1 MLAQFIT
8 HNREAVRNIL
18 AYVLILTICG
28 AAIWLTLVTGRNL
41 QTHNDIEHVSR
52 AEQES
57 VAQTLNDN
65 LRRPLAILL
74 TQIVLIVLVSRMLGI
89 AVTKIGQ
96 PQVVG
101 EMIAGMLLGPSFL
114 GQISP
119 GMMESLFPA
128 ASMGT
133 LQMFSQIGVIL
144 FMFLVGLDVDIQHL
158 FREAHT
164 TVLVSH
170 ASIIVPFFLGTTLS
184 LLIYRTMAH
193 PTVPFTAFA
202 LFMGVAMSITA
213 FPVLARI
220 VEERG
225 MTHSNLGLMSLGCAA
240 VGDVTAWCILAVVL
254 AIVKA
259 DGFGSSVLTMFLVLI
274 YAGVMIFL
282 LKPFLR
288 KLVPANPAS
297 HHQYNSWAALIL
309 AFALAA
315 GLATEIIGVHAL
327 FGAFLAG
334 ATLPPGRLRSFCKER
349 FESVASALLLPLFF
363 VFTGL
368 RTQINLLN
376 SVSAWLIFGA
386 VITAA
391 VAGKLGGSMLAARWS
406 GMKWRDSFALGALMN
421 TRGLMELIVLNIGY
435 DLGILSSQIFA
446 ILVLMAITTTLM
458 TAPLLWLARRGET
471 HPEAH

>member
-1 MLAQFIT
+1 
-8 HNREAVRNIL
+8 
-18 AYVLILTICG
+18 
-28 AAIWLTLVTGRNL
+28 
-41 QTHNDIEHVSR
+41 
-52 AEQES
+52 
-57 VAQTLNDN
+57 
-65 LRRPLAILL
+65 
-74 TQIVLIVLVSRMLGI
+74 
-89 AVTKIGQ
+89 
-96 PQVVG
+96 
-101 EMIAGMLLGPSFL
+101 
-114 GQISP
+114 
-119 GMMESLFPA
+119 
-128 ASMGT
+128 
-133 LQMFSQIGVIL
+133 
-144 FMFLVGLDVDIQHL
+144 
-158 FREAHT
+158 
-164 TVLVSH
+164 
-170 ASIIVPFFLGTTLS
+170 
-184 LLIYRTMAH
+184 
-193 PTVPFTAFA
+193 
-202 LFMGVAMSITA
+202 MSITA

-225 MTHSNLGLMSLGCAA
+225 LTQSSLGIMSLGCAA
-240 VGDVTAWCILAVVL
+240 IDDVTAWCILAVVL
-254 AIVKA
+254 AIVKS
-259 DGFGSSVLTMFLVLI
+259 DGFGGSIVTIFLILI
-274 YAGVMIFL
+274 YAGVMILL

-288 KLVPANPAS
+288 RLAPVDHAS
-297 HHQYNSWAALIL
+297 RHQYNSWAALIL

-334 ATLPPGRLRSFCKER
+334 VIIPPGSLRSFCKER
-349 FESVASALLLPLFF
+349 FESVASGLLVPLFF

-376 SVSAWLIFGA
+376 SGSALLIFVA